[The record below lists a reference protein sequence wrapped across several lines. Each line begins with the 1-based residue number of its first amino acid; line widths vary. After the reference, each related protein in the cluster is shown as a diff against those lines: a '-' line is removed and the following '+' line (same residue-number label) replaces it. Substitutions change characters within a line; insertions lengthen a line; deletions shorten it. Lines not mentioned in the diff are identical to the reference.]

1 MLDAFELADLEKYG
15 YFVET
20 HKTEKKLYQPSFRD
34 FKSKLSKY
42 ATQEEIDAEKAER
55 EKFEAQ
61 LNSMEDKNKAKTP
74 EELQAEARAAARA
87 AAAAKASLM
96 KKRFPEDDYQDSFES
111 GQVAA
116 WGILDRVLKK
126 PLY

>member
-74 EELQAEARAAARA
+74 EELQAEQELPLELRRRQG
-87 AAAAKASLM
+87 KSDE
-96 KKRFPEDDYQDSFES
+96 KRFPSDYQ
-111 GQVAA
+111 
-116 WGILDRVLKK
+116 IL
-126 PLY
+126 